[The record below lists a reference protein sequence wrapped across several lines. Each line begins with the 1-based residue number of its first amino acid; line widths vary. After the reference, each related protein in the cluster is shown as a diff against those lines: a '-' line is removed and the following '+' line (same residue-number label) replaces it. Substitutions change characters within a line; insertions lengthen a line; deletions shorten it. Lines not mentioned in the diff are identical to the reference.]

1 MQEKVQRKGNN
12 LTLLMGMKTDTTT
25 MENITV
31 DHQKLKHKTTIWSS
45 SSTTEHLT
53 RENPFLNW
61 VVGFFAVELYKLFLY
76 FRD

>member
-31 DHQKLKHKTTIWSS
+31 DHQKLKHKTTI
-45 SSTTEHLT
+45 
-53 RENPFLNW
+53 
-61 VVGFFAVELYKLFLY
+61 
-76 FRD
+76 